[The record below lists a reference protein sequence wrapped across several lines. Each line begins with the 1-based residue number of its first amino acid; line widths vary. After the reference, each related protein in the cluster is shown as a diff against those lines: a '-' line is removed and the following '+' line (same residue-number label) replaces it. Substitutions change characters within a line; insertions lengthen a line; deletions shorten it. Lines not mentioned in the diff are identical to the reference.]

1 MLYQMLDYLVQGRAR
16 RELFRLLWGQGASGS
31 VSDLSRRAKVTF
43 SAAHRELET
52 MRAAGLARAE
62 RTSTELVYRAETDH
76 PQARLLHELAK
87 APVEARSDL
96 RTDHDDEVRGWLAA
110 AGAPLG
116 SRRPRTPP
124 PNLEEAL
131 AEALVLSHRDAT
143 VARVLPLVL
152 WRQRDR
158 LDLERLVGE
167 ASHRDERS
175 TLGYFLELAG
185 QLGGDPA
192 LVKAARRLHDRRRTK
207 ARPFFAGPL
216 GPHAAAATRRNTP
229 KEALRW
235 GYVMN
240 MGLDSFRAM
249 FEKFAGPS

>member
-1 MLYQMLDYLVQGRAR
+1 MHQMLDYLVRGRAR
-16 RELFRLLWGQGASGS
+16 RELFRLLWGQGASGN

-43 SAAHRELET
+43 SGSHRELEA

-62 RTSTELVYRAETDH
+62 RTSTELVYRADTDH
-76 PQARLLHELAK
+76 PRAHLLRELAK
-87 APVEARSDL
+87 APVDARSEVPA
-96 RTDHDDEVRGWLAA
+96 DHDDEVRAWLAA

-116 SRRPRTPP
+116 LPRPKTPP
-124 PNLEEAL
+124 PGLEETL

-152 WRQRDR
+152 WRQRGR

-175 TLGYFLELAG
+175 ALGYFLQLAG
-185 QLGGDPA
+185 QLGGDPR
-192 LVKAARRLHDRRRTK
+192 LVKAAQRLHDRRRTK

-216 GPHAAAATRRNTP
+216 GPHAAAAARRNTP

>member
-1 MLYQMLDYLVQGRAR
+1 MHGRAR
-16 RELFRLLWGQGASGS
+16 RELFRLLWGQGASGN

-43 SAAHRELET
+43 SAAHRELEG
-52 MRAAGLARAE
+52 MRAAGLARAG
-62 RTSTELVYRAETDH
+62 RTSTELVYQAEPHH

-87 APVEARSDL
+87 APAEARSQV
-96 RTDHDDEVRGWLAA
+96 RTNHDDEVRGWLAA

-116 SRRPRTPP
+116 SPGPKTRLPS
-124 PNLEEAL
+124 LEDAL

-152 WRQRDR
+152 WRQRDL
-158 LDLERLVGE
+158 LDLGRLVGE
-167 ASHRDERS
+167 ASRRDERS

-192 LVKAARRLHDRRRTK
+192 LVRAARLLRDRRRTK
-207 ARPFFAGPL
+207 ARPFFTGPM
-216 GPHAAAATRRNTP
+216 GPHTAAAARRNTP

-240 MGLDSFRAM
+240 MGLDSFKAM
-249 FEKFAGPS
+249 FDKFAGLS

>member
-1 MLYQMLDYLVQGRAR
+1 MLDYLVQGRAR
-16 RELFRLLWGQGASGS
+16 RELFRLLWGEGVAGN

-43 SAAHRELET
+43 SAAHRELEA

-62 RTSTELVYRAETDH
+62 RTSTELVYRAERAH
-76 PQARLLHELAK
+76 PRARLLRELAR
-87 APVEARSDL
+87 APVQTASEV

-116 SRRPRTPP
+116 APRPKTLPR
-124 PNLEEAL
+124 NLEEAL

-152 WRQRDR
+152 WRQRGR
-158 LDLERLVGE
+158 LDLDRLVRE

-185 QLGGDPA
+185 QLGGDLN
-192 LVKAARRLHDRRRTK
+192 LVHAARRLHDRRRTK
-207 ARPFFAGPL
+207 VRPFFVGPL
-216 GPHAAAATRRNTP
+216 GPHAAAAARRNTP

-235 GYVMN
+235 GYLMN
-240 MGLDSFRAM
+240 MRLDSFRAM
-249 FEKFAGPS
+249 FEKFARPS

>member
-1 MLYQMLDYLVQGRAR
+1 MLDYLVKGRAR
-16 RELFRLLWGQGASGS
+16 RELFRLLWGEGTAGN
-31 VSDLSRRAKVTF
+31 VSDLSRLAKVSF
-43 SAAHRELET
+43 SAAHRELEA

-62 RTSTELVYRAETDH
+62 RTTTELVYRGETGH
-76 PQARLLHELAK
+76 PQAGLLRQLAK
-87 APVEARSDL
+87 APAPAKSEG
-96 RTDHDDEVRGWLAA
+96 RTTHDDQVRAWLAA

-116 SRRPRTPP
+116 SPLPKTRP
-124 PNLEEAL
+124 PNLEKAL

-152 WRQRDR
+152 WRQRGGM
-158 LDLERLVGE
+158 DLERLVGE
-167 ASHRDERS
+167 ASLRDERPA
-175 TLGYFLELAG
+175 LGCFLELAG

-192 LVKAARRLHDRRRTK
+192 LVQAARRLHDRRRTK

-216 GPHAAAATRRNTP
+216 GPHASAAARRNTP

-235 GYVMN
+235 GYLMN

-249 FEKFAGPS
+249 FEKFARPS